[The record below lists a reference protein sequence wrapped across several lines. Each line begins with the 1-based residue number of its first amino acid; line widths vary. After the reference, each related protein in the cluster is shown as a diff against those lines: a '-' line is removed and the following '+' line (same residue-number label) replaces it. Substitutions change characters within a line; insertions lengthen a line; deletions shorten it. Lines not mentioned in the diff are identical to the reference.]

1 MGKCLVTKLKGAV
14 DNQNLLRIGEMRI
27 KFNKVSN
34 PTDTT
39 QCIIFKVSRDTK
51 IEIIG
56 DGYFTDSSLAQN
68 NGKNLTILANVSTE
82 VYVSNNDI
90 EFSIPDKYAIANISV
105 KEQYRGNA
113 SFDIEGLKFSTSLT
127 NLYLT
132 NMPAYG
138 DIINLKNLTALT
150 KLTVSNTQISG
161 DIAALKNLTALTNI
175 NLDNTQIS
183 GDIINL
189 KNLTALTNMTVS
201 NTQISGDIIN
211 LKNLTA
217 LTKLTVSNTQISGD
231 IAALKNLTALT
242 NINLDNTQISGDII
256 NLKNL
261 TKLTNMQ
268 FKNVTGLTGDMGTLP
283 DNILFFTGGSG
294 KFTWTTSS
302 RTYILATEK
311 AHCDKIDDMLNDMA
325 TKTAKFAG
333 DSTWYKRIELIG
345 TRTSASDAAVA
356 TLQSK
361 GYTVS
366 ITPA

>member
-150 KLTVSNTQISG
+150 KLT
-161 DIAALKNLTALTNI
+161 A
-175 NLDNTQIS
+175 
-183 GDIINL
+183 
-189 KNLTALTNMTVS
+189 
-201 NTQISGDIIN
+201 
-211 LKNLTA
+211 
-217 LTKLTVSNTQISGD
+217 SNTQISGD

>member
-68 NGKNLTILANVSTE
+68 NGKNLTIRANVSTE

-90 EFSIPDKYAIANISV
+90 EFSIPDKYAIANIFV

-138 DIINLKNLTALT
+138 DI
-150 KLTVSNTQISG
+150 
-161 DIAALKNLTALTNI
+161 AALKNLTALTNI

-183 GDIINL
+183 GDI
-189 KNLTALTNMTVS
+189 AA
-201 NTQISGDIIN
+201 

-217 LTKLTVSNTQISGD
+217 LTKLTASNTQISGDIAALKNLTALTKLTASNTQISGD

>member
-1 MGKCLVTKLKGAV
+1 MGKCLVTKLNGSS
-14 DNQNLLRIGEMRI
+14 NNSNLLRIGEMRI

-34 PTDTT
+34 PTATT
-39 QCIIFKVSRDTK
+39 QCVIINVSRDTK

-56 DGYFTDSSLAQN
+56 DGYFTGSSLAQN
-68 NGKNLTILANVSTE
+68 NGKNLTITANIATE

-90 EFSIPDKYAIANISV
+90 ELAILDKYAIRNISI
-105 KEQYRGNA
+105 KSNYNGSA
-113 SFDIEGLKFSTSLT
+113 SFDICSLKYSTPLITLYMTNMPTYGDISALKNLTSLTNFNGNSTNVSGDIANLKNLTSLT
-127 NLYLT
+127 NLYVGGT
-132 NMPAYG
+132 NVSG
-138 DIINLKNLTALT
+138 DIANLKNLTSLT
-150 KLTVSNTQISG
+150 NLDGSNTNVSG
-161 DIAALKNLTALTNI
+161 DIA
-175 NLDNTQIS
+175 
-183 GDIINL
+183 NL
-189 KNLTALTNMTVS
+189 KNLTNLNSLRFTSTNVR
-201 NTQISGDIIN
+201 
-211 LKNLTA
+211 
-217 LTKLTVSNTQISGD
+217 GD
-231 IAALKNLTALT
+231 IA
-242 NINLDNTQISGDII
+242 

-261 TKLTNMQ
+261 TKITNME

-333 DSTWYKRIELIG
+333 EQTWYKRIELIG
-345 TRTSASDAAVA
+345 ARTSASDAAVQ

>member
-39 QCIIFKVSRDTK
+39 QCIILKVSRDTK

-138 DIINLKNLTALT
+138 DI
-150 KLTVSNTQISG
+150 
-161 DIAALKNLTALTNI
+161 AALKNLTALTNI

-183 GDIINL
+183 GDI
-189 KNLTALTNMTVS
+189 AA
-201 NTQISGDIIN
+201 

-217 LTKLTVSNTQISGD
+217 LTKLTASNTQISGDIAALKNLTALTKLTASNTQISGD

>member
-1 MGKCLVTKLKGAV
+1 MGKCLVTKLNGSSNNS
-14 DNQNLLRIGEMRI
+14 DLLRIGEMRI

-34 PTDTT
+34 PTAIT
-39 QCIIFKVSRDTK
+39 QCIKLNVARGTK
-51 IEIIG
+51 LEIIG

-68 NGKNLTILANVSTE
+68 KGKNLTITANTNTK

-90 EFSIPDKYAIANISV
+90 ELAILDKYAIAAIFVEENFN
-105 KEQYRGNA
+105 GNA
-113 SFDIEGLKFSTSLT
+113 AFDIDFLKYSTQVT
-127 NLYLT
+127 NLYL
-132 NMPAYG
+132 NNIPVY
-138 DIINLKNLTALT
+138 
-150 KLTVSNTQISG
+150 G

-175 NLDNTQIS
+175 NL
-183 GDIINL
+183 
-189 KNLTALTNMTVS
+189 S
-201 NTQISGDIIN
+201 NTN
-211 LKNLTA
+211 
-217 LTKLTVSNTQISGD
+217 VSGD

-242 NINLDNTQISGDII
+242 NLNAVSTQLFGDIAAFKNLTNLTGLRLSNTNISGDIV

-261 TKLTNMQ
+261 TKIATME
-268 FKNVTGLTGDMGTLP
+268 FKNVAGLTGDMGTLP

-302 RTYILATEK
+302 RTYILATEN

-333 DSTWYKRIELIG
+333 EQTWHKTISLIG
-345 TRTSASDAAVA
+345 SRTSASDAAIQ

>member
-1 MGKCLVTKLKGAV
+1 MGKCLVTKLNGSSNNS
-14 DNQNLLRIGEMRI
+14 DLLRIGEMRI

-34 PTDTT
+34 PTAIT
-39 QCIIFKVSRDTK
+39 QCIKLNVARGTK
-51 IEIIG
+51 LEIIG

-68 NGKNLTILANVSTE
+68 KGKNLTITANTNTK

-90 EFSIPDKYAIANISV
+90 ELAILDKYAIAAIFVEENFN
-105 KEQYRGNA
+105 GNA
-113 SFDIEGLKFSTSLT
+113 AFDIDFLKYSTQVT
-127 NLYLT
+127 NLYL
-132 NMPAYG
+132 NNIPVY
-138 DIINLKNLTALT
+138 
-150 KLTVSNTQISG
+150 G

-175 NLDNTQIS
+175 NL
-183 GDIINL
+183 
-189 KNLTALTNMTVS
+189 S
-201 NTQISGDIIN
+201 NTN
-211 LKNLTA
+211 
-217 LTKLTVSNTQISGD
+217 VSGD

-242 NINLDNTQISGDII
+242 NLNAISTQLSGDISALKNLTALTNLNAVSTQLFGDIAAFKNLTNLTGLRLSNTNISGDIV

-261 TKLTNMQ
+261 TKIATVE
-268 FKNVTGLTGDMGTLP
+268 FKNVAGLTGDMGTLP

-302 RTYILATEK
+302 RTYILATEN

-333 DSTWYKRIELIG
+333 EQTWYKTISLIG
-345 TRTSASDAAVA
+345 SRTSASDAAIQ